1 MTACTLTQH
10 RYSTTGDLKGS
21 SCKLEREDY
30 REIHSVWS
38 GFCFSG
44 CLLLL
49 VYSCFSSRPEYFK
62 SSFRSITFFY
72 GLPWKI
78 LQAAHGSAKCKSPLS
93 NTRTMFPCPCLA
105 RCYTVIWLPKPLLK
119 RCHWQG
125 HRGLRAWRQS
135 QLIHHDLQTASRGPL
150 AH

>member
-78 LQAAHGSAKCKSPLS
+78 LQAAHGSAKWQEATKQHKDHVSMPLS
-93 NTRTMFPCPCLA
+93 SQVLHSYLA
-105 RCYTVIWLPKPLLK
+105 PQAPLKKVSLAGSQGTESMETKPTD
-119 RCHWQG
+119 
-125 HRGLRAWRQS
+125 S
-135 QLIHHDLQTASRGPL
+135 S
-150 AH
+150 